1 MRSRY
6 LATPLLVLAAPCLV
20 LFTACGGGDSVSGPT
35 TPKIDPTKPAAIALV
50 AGSGQTVRVKS
61 SVPNPPTFKVTNASG
76 VGIPNVTV
84 NFTIVAGGGGL
95 SSTVA
100 TTANDGTVVSPA
112 WSVGSAVGTN
122 TIRASVPSVTPA
134 EASATARLP
143 YWTVMVYMAADNTLA
158 LNGVENLVQMAVAGR
173 NPEVQVVVQAEFSPT
188 QFQQVGCTSACI
200 GRPNYNTVR
209 YVLDGSVA
217 TTSSNPFMGTVTDIG
232 NRNMTDP
239 AQLTEFMQWART
251 TAPSQHTML
260 VLWNHGAGAGGLIT
274 DDTSAPHAI
283 MSLSQL
289 ATALAGG
296 GAVDVID
303 FDMCL
308 MGGYET
314 LAAVQK
320 YASAV
325 VASEETEPGD
335 GLDYT
340 GMLRAVYAAPTSD
353 AAAVAVAA
361 ADAYDAYYAGKG
373 LSTTI
378 AAYAM
383 SGFGPVDAAV
393 TQLANAMLHIPP
405 SAASTLAAGA
415 RAAQRYEVKWLV
427 DAVDLS
433 DSLKARTSDAAV
445 IAGATAVR
453 AAVTSPSFLLRNK
466 VRSGTTYGA
475 NPVDRSRGLQI
486 VLPAD
491 AKTAMPSAGSYSFSA
506 YQQSRPSAAWTTFLS
521 AWIPTVA
528 LGGAFVDRGTN
539 GLTLYEVWD
548 STLVSRGG
556 DVDLILLEP
565 DGEVYGPLLG
575 TVSPS
580 GQFSPDSRV
589 KKTYVE
595 GWSSNRYVEAGT
607 FYFLAW
613 LTEDPKNL
621 GATLNVAY
629 RLGSGSF
636 QSLYGAGTY
645 PFLSLSRSFL
655 SDPSPTDQKLLSNY
669 YSDLK
674 VVATWQTTA
683 ASGSLGPV
691 DDSAATSGAS
701 AGTRE
706 IPHVTT
712 QQLRTLQ
719 RAMLTQQRNG
729 RPR

>member
-1 MRSRY
+1 MHSRY
-6 LATPLLVLAAPCLV
+6 LATPLIALAAACIL
-20 LFTACGGGDSVSGPT
+20 LFTACGGDSVSQPT
-35 TPKIDPTKPAAIALV
+35 TPKVDPTKTTAIALV
-50 AGSGQTVRVKS
+50 AGGGQTVRVKS

-76 VGIPNVTV
+76 AGLPNVTV
-84 NFTIVAGGGGL
+84 NFTIVAGGGEL
-95 SSTVA
+95 SSTFA
-100 TTANDGTVVSPA
+100 TTANDGTVISPA
-112 WSVGSAVGTN
+112 WSVGSAAGTN
-122 TIRASVPSVTPA
+122 AIRASVASVTPA
-134 EASATARLP
+134 EATATARLP

-158 LNGVENLVQMAVAGR
+158 VNGVENIIQMAAAGR

-188 QFQQVGCTSACI
+188 QFQQLGCTSACI
-200 GRPNYNTVR
+200 GRPNFNTVR

-217 TTSSNPFMGTVTDIG
+217 STPSNPFMGTVTDIG

-239 AQLTEFMQWART
+239 AQLTEFMQWARSA
-251 TAPSQHTML
+251 APSQHTML

-283 MSLSQL
+283 MSLPQL
-289 ATALAGG
+289 AAALAGG

-314 LAAVQK
+314 LAAVQQ

-335 GLDYT
+335 GEDYT
-340 GMLRAVYAAPTSD
+340 GMLRAMYAAPTSD
-353 AAAVAVAA
+353 AAAVAIAA

-383 SGFGPVDAAV
+383 SGFGAVDAAV
-393 TQLANAMLHIPP
+393 TQLANAMRRIPS
-405 SAASTLAAGA
+405 SAVPTLAAGA
-415 RAAQRYEVKWLV
+415 RSAQRYEFKWSV

-486 VLPAD
+486 VFPAD
-491 AKTAMPSAGSYSFSA
+491 AKTAMPSSGSYSFSA

-521 AWIPTVA
+521 GWIPA
-528 LGGAFVDRGTN
+528 LASGGAFVDRGSN

-548 STLVSRGG
+548 STLVSKGG
-556 DVDLILLEP
+556 DVDLVLLEP

-580 GQFSPDSRV
+580 GQFSADSRV
-589 KKTYVE
+589 RKTNIE
-595 GWSSNRYVEAGT
+595 GWTSNRYVEAGM

-613 LTEDPKNL
+613 LTEDPKNV
-621 GATLNVAY
+621 GTSLNVAY
-629 RLGSGSF
+629 RFGTGSF
-636 QSLYGAGTY
+636 QSLYGPGTY
-645 PFLSLSRSFL
+645 PLLNLSRSFL

-674 VVATWQTTA
+674 VVATWQTTT
-683 ASGSLGPV
+683 ASGNLVPT
-691 DDSAATSGAS
+691 DDSAASSGAL
-701 AGTRE
+701 AGMRE

-719 RAMLTQQRNG
+719 RAMLAQQMNG
-729 RPR
+729 RP